1 MWDFKLK
8 KTRIIFIASIVWL
21 WISYGIISTDIGR
34 KSWGFHDVETMVYL
48 TFISPVL
55 IYWIGIP
62 LYRWIMKGK

>member
-21 WISYGIISTDIGR
+21 WISYWMITTDVGT
-34 KSWGFHDVETMVYL
+34 SEWGYHNADTMVYL

-62 LYRWIMKGK
+62 LY